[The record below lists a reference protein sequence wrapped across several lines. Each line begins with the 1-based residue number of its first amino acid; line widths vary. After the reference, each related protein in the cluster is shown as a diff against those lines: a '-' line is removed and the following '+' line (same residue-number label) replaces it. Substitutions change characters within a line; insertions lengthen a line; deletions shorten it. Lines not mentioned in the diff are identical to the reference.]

1 MTHTW
6 ALLGEM
12 RVLHSEN
19 SNTTDYGALL
29 AGYHRVGDNVKL
41 GLGYNFGRFSDDLTD
56 LTHDE
61 KGLFLNLIA
70 KF

>member
-6 ALLGEM
+6 DLLGEM
-12 RVLHSEN
+12 RVLHSEKFD
-19 SNTTDYGALL
+19 TTDYGAFL
-29 AGYHRVGDNVKL
+29 AGYRHVGDNVKL
-41 GLGYNFGRFSDDLTD
+41 GLGYNFGRFSDDLAD